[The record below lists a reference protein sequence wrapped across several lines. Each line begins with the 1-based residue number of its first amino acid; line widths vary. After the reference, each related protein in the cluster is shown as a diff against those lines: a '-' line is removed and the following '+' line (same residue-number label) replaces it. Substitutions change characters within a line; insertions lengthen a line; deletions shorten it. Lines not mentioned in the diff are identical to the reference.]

1 MVRRVL
7 DRMGNGDGGVNG
19 CVDRIFGMS
28 VDNDYS
34 DGNDDNYDD
43 LPDTWDG
50 ANPNHNDLRKVG

>member
-1 MVRRVL
+1 
-7 DRMGNGDGGVNG
+7 MGNGDGGVNG